1 MKQAISNPQKW
12 QCPPNRQA
20 SESAGRK
27 RRDAKTRGNVVTAG
41 SRMASNSSG
50 YLNFTNGIEFVTYHT
65 HGPALSP
72 VRKESAMVAT
82 LTAPQ
87 ATVPAVLTGI
97 RQPERTELTAR
108 HQAALA
114 ALTEPQR
121 SLVTEALTVNLAYVK
136 SEFFRKSSAERELF
150 EEAEAIETAPTG
162 WYHPMV
168 DDDLIAQSAP
178 SSSLLTTA
186 QEKHVFLRY
195 NFARMRAQ
203 AAVKK
208 FRLQPGKQAA
218 RDVALWY
225 GRVRDTRELITQANL
240 ALVLAMA
247 KRTRM
252 SDVDFGE
259 LVSEGNMA
267 LLRAVEKFDVGRGFK
282 FSTYACRA
290 ILKAFSRIAVKTNRY
305 RQAFPTEFDPS
316 MEKSNYQETVRA
328 DVEQDAVE
336 ELQRIIGENRAQLS
350 DVEKRVIEARF
361 AVNAGE
367 TAEAMTLEEVGRL
380 IGVTKERVRQI
391 QNKALEKLRTTIETE
406 VLTR

>member
-1 MKQAISNPQKW
+1 
-12 QCPPNRQA
+12 
-20 SESAGRK
+20 
-27 RRDAKTRGNVVTAG
+27 
-41 SRMASNSSG
+41 
-50 YLNFTNGIEFVTYHT
+50 
-65 HGPALSP
+65 
-72 VRKESAMVAT
+72 MVAT
-82 LTAPQ
+82 LTTLRPN
-87 ATVPAVLTGI
+87 LTG
-97 RQPERTELTAR
+97 PSTEAAGSAAMVKTELTAR

-114 ALTEPQR
+114 GLPETWRALV
-121 SLVTEALTVNLAYVK
+121 LEALTVNLAYVK
-136 SEFFRKSSAERELF
+136 SDAFRKASAERELF
-150 EEAEAIETAPTG
+150 EDAEEIEAASTS

-168 DDDLIAQSAP
+168 DDEMIAQSAP
-178 SSSLLTTA
+178 SSSLLTSA
-186 QEKHVFLRY
+186 QEKHVFLKY

-218 RDVALWY
+218 RDVAVWY
-225 GRVRDTRELITQANL
+225 GRVRDTREVITQANL

-252 SDVDFGE
+252 SEVDFGE

-290 ILKAFSRIAVKTNRY
+290 ILKAFSRIAMKNNRY
-305 RQAFPTEFDPS
+305 RQAFPTEFDPT
-316 MEKSNYQETVRA
+316 MEKSNYQEAQRA

-350 DVEKRVIEARF
+350 DVERRVIEARF
-361 AVNAGE
+361 AVNNGQD
-367 TAEAMTLEEVGRL
+367 AEAMTLEEVGRV

-391 QNKALEKLRTTIETE
+391 QNKALEKLRLTIESE
-406 VLTR
+406 VLTK